1 MRRRTLRAAKLLL
14 GRAVDRKLPAPFVRW
29 SNLEAALSN
38 LRVSINTLW
47 LFAGA
52 RRGIMIYRAA
62 VVVQEIDGSDVAD
75 IMIVYERPSDP
86 AIDRPLTERRGLPL
100 DPRTAARTVLAAR
113 MVLRCAEPRSL
124 ALGGRSTTPRLP

>member
-1 MRRRTLRAAKLLL
+1 M
-14 GRAVDRKLPAPFVRW
+14 
-29 SNLEAALSN
+29 SN

-86 AIDRPLTERRGLPL
+86 AIDRPLTERRGA
-100 DPRTAARTVLAAR
+100 AARPENR
-113 MVLRCAEPRSL
+113 RSN
-124 ALGGRSTTPRLP
+124 GFSGPNGPTMRGT